1 MSNNRISQL
10 LAVREDLMRA
20 GEDVSHIDAELR
32 NMGFTRLPEANGG
45 SIGYNMGGPVGY
57 NMGGRMNYQGGGP
70 TQMAM
75 MQNPNPQ
82 MASRSANSEAG
93 IAAALANERDPNKK
107 INMAIQILQSMGE
120 KGIGIIKS
128 SLSRDELQM
137 LQEKIQGVSEQGVG
151 SINTPQMAAYG
162 GRMGY
167 QDGMMVASAPE
178 KDEPYDL
185 EKDFRENGIPAGYKN
200 IEDFYED
207 NFTRADPDTDP
218 DDRLLDDPEG
228 TFNTNPDEVMK
239 LIDVAMPGADP
250 SDVQEAYDRA
260 VLQGFEGSILEF
272 IMIMGG
278 DRRDLGDD
286 MGAKPQGIM
295 SMMRA

>member
-57 NMGGRMNYQGGGP
+57 NMGGRMNYQEGGP
-70 TQMAM
+70 TDPTEMAM

-120 KGIGIIKS
+120 KGINIIKS
-128 SLSRDELQM
+128 SLSPDELQM
-137 LQEKIQGVSEQGVG
+137 LQQKIQGVSEQGVG
-151 SINTPQMAAYG
+151 SINTPQMAANG

-167 QDGMMVASAPE
+167 QEGMMVASA
-178 KDEPYDL
+178 
-185 EKDFRENGIPAGYKN
+185 
-200 IEDFYED
+200 
-207 NFTRADPDTDP
+207 DPDTNP

-228 TFNTNPDEVMK
+228 TFNTNPEDVMK
-239 LIDVAMPGADP
+239 LIEVAMPGADP
-250 SDVQEAYDRA
+250 SDVLEAYDRA
-260 VLQGFEGSILEF
+260 IVEGRFQGTLEDF
-272 IMIMGG
+272 IRMMSG
-278 DRRDLGDD
+278 DRRD
-286 MGAKPQGIM
+286 MGMSPKKEGIM